1 MTALALTIAV
11 QGQTETVDTAQ
22 FVAMYDYECRTLN
35 DEDVP
40 ITDRMQI
47 VLQVGRTMT
56 KCMPRSQYRV
66 EDEEVDI
73 ATSFQEAYMHMPTV
87 WTGWPTG
94 KTTIRDFIYPHEFEG
109 YESTPDIAWTLL
121 DDTVTI
127 NGYHC
132 QQATATL
139 RGVEW
144 RVCYTEEIPSSAGV
158 APAWPARTDCT
169 GRERGT
175 HILHCR
181 VEAGAGA
188 HHRTNAEPRG
198 ATDEIP
204 QAAEVPQRGL
214 RQPPVY
220 QKPYLLYPRPQ

>member
-40 ITDRMQI
+40 ITDRMRI

-66 EDEEVDI
+66 EGEEVDI
-73 ATSFQEAYMHMPTV
+73 ATSFQEAYMHMPTI

-94 KTTIRDFIYPHEFEG
+94 KTTVREFIYPREFEG

-132 QQATATL
+132 QQATATF

-144 RVCYTEEIPSSAGV
+144 RVCYTEEIPSSAG
-158 APAWPARTDCT
+158 PWR
-169 GRERGT
+169 
-175 HILHCR
+175 L
-181 VEAGAGA
+181 
-188 HHRTNAEPRG
+188 
-198 ATDEIP
+198 
-204 QAAEVPQRGL
+204 RGL
-214 RQPPVY
+214 PGLIV
-220 QKPYLLYPRPQ
+220 KAESDAHTFSMCCKRPMSLIFSLINQNLILFGTL